1 MRCINLKNLLMSR
14 IIILFLFSASISFS
28 SCNEK
33 LPEIKQEGCYF
44 QYEYVNY
51 AWGFSHS
58 GFTITPSGEV
68 YTFDKNTIWVFAQK
82 DRLSISDLQKNIA
95 ASVKVDTLIIKSD
108 IDRYQQLALSAMS
121 GTLSKAVSQGADM
134 GGISCKII
142 VPDSS
147 DPQNSYRE
155 VLLTVS
161 GDFEQHNLAPEA
173 AVIADWLSKMH
184 RH

>member
-1 MRCINLKNLLMSR
+1 MQHINDLLRKR
-14 IIILFLFSASISFS
+14 ITILFLFLVPIFLT
-28 SCNEK
+28 SCTEK
-33 LPEIKQEGCYF
+33 MYEMTQEGCFF

-68 YTFDKNTIWVFAQK
+68 YTFDKNTAWVFAQK
-82 DRLSISDLQKNIA
+82 DRLSMADLKKNIA
-95 ASVKVDTLIIKSD
+95 ASVKADTLIAKTD

-121 GTLSKAVSQGADM
+121 GTLSTAVSQGADM
-134 GGISCKII
+134 GGFICKII

-147 DPQNSYRE
+147 DPQNTYRE
-155 VLLTVS
+155 VILTES

-173 AVIADWLSKMH
+173 TIIAGWLIKLQLP
-184 RH
+184 